1 MVTFVIASGVVWF
14 FLVEGPRAALKKQR
28 QARSDAQTALDKSR
42 KQMNDAARSKA
53 ALEASQRRL
62 DDIESKMPAGDPYR
76 WLVKAFGEFPAA
88 SHVSI
93 ANIEA
98 PHVSES
104 TIYPKVPYK
113 AATFA
118 VSGTGFYHEFGTFLA
133 ELENEFPHMRV
144 RRLELT
150 PAYPGESDTA
160 GGRETQ
166 FPGRTHGPLQ
176 TRRVRCAHAAFP
188 GADFREE
195 ELGTPSS
202 EAPRS
207 RHGFNSVT
215 NVGLNSNQQNSLRC
229 YIAGV

>member
-1 MVTFVIASGVVWF
+1 MSKRSGSGKQFLILLMITFVIASGLAWF
-14 FLVEGPRAALKKQR
+14 FLVQGLGATLIKQR
-28 QARSDAQTALDKSR
+28 QARSDTLTALDKSR
-42 KQMNDAARSKA
+42 KQMDDAARSKA
-53 ALEASQRRL
+53 ALEAGQRRL
-62 DDIESKMPAGDPYR
+62 DDIESKMPVGDPYR

-113 AATFA
+113 AATFS

-150 PAYPGESDTA
+150 PAYPGEADTA
-160 GGRETQ
+160 EGEKLNFNVELTVLFKPAASPVPTQ
-166 FPGRTHGPLQ
+166 LSQGP
-176 TRRVRCAHAAFP
+176 T
-188 GADFREE
+188 
-195 ELGTPSS
+195 S
-202 EAPRS
+202 E
-207 RHGFNSVT
+207 NK
-215 NVGLNSNQQNSLRC
+215 N
-229 YIAGV
+229 

>member
-1 MVTFVIASGVVWF
+1 MSKRSRSGKHLLILLMVTFVIATGVAWF
-14 FLVEGPRAALKKQR
+14 FLVAGPRANLKKQR
-28 QARSDAQTALDKSR
+28 QARSDTQTALDKSR
-42 KQMNDAARSKA
+42 KQMNDVARSKA
-53 ALEASQRRL
+53 ALEAGQRRL

-104 TIYPKVPYK
+104 TIYPRVPYK

-150 PAYPGESDTA
+150 PAYPGESDTPEGEKLNFQVELTVLFKPA
-160 GGRETQ
+160 ASAAPTQ
-166 FPGRTHGPLQ
+166 LSQGP
-176 TRRVRCAHAAFP
+176 T
-188 GADFREE
+188 
-195 ELGTPSS
+195 S
-202 EAPRS
+202 EKK
-207 RHGFNSVT
+207 N
-215 NVGLNSNQQNSLRC
+215 
-229 YIAGV
+229 

>member
-1 MVTFVIASGVVWF
+1 MSKRSGSGKQFLFLLMITFVIASGLVWF
-14 FLVEGPRAALKKQR
+14 FLVQGPGATLIKQR
-28 QARSDAQTALDKSR
+28 QARSDTQTALDKSR
-42 KQMNDAARSKA
+42 KQMNDSARSKA
-53 ALEASQRRL
+53 ALEEGQRRL
-62 DDIESKMPAGDPYR
+62 DDIESKIPVGDPYR

-113 AATFA
+113 AVTFS

-150 PAYPGESDTA
+150 PAYPGEADTA
-160 GGRETQ
+160 EGEKLNFNVELTVLFKPAASPVPTQ
-166 FPGRTHGPLQ
+166 LSQGP
-176 TRRVRCAHAAFP
+176 T
-188 GADFREE
+188 
-195 ELGTPSS
+195 S
-202 EAPRS
+202 E
-207 RHGFNSVT
+207 NK
-215 NVGLNSNQQNSLRC
+215 N
-229 YIAGV
+229 

>member
-1 MVTFVIASGVVWF
+1 MNKRGSSGKRLLILLLVAFVIASGLVWF
-14 FLVEGPRAALKKQR
+14 FLVQGPGATLKKQQ
-28 QARSDAQTALDKSR
+28 QARTDAQTALDKSR

-53 ALEASQRRL
+53 ALEAGQRRL

-88 SHVSI
+88 SNVSI
-93 ANIEA
+93 ANIDA

-160 GGRETQ
+160 EGEKLNFQVELTVLFKPAAASAAPTQ
-166 FPGRTHGPLQ
+166 LSRGP
-176 TRRVRCAHAAFP
+176 TS
-188 GADFREE
+188 EE
-195 ELGTPSS
+195 K
-202 EAPRS
+202 
-207 RHGFNSVT
+207 N
-215 NVGLNSNQQNSLRC
+215 
-229 YIAGV
+229 

>member
-1 MVTFVIASGVVWF
+1 MSKRSGSGKQFLILLIITFVIASGLVWF
-14 FLVEGPRAALKKQR
+14 FLVQGPGATLIKQR
-28 QARSDAQTALDKSR
+28 QARSDTQTALDKSR

-53 ALEASQRRL
+53 ALEAGQRRL
-62 DDIESKMPAGDPYR
+62 DDIESKMPVGDPYR

-113 AATFA
+113 AATFS

-150 PAYPGESDTA
+150 PAYPGEADTA
-160 GGRETQ
+160 EGEKLNFNVELTVLFKPAASPVPTQ
-166 FPGRTHGPLQ
+166 LSQGP
-176 TRRVRCAHAAFP
+176 T
-188 GADFREE
+188 
-195 ELGTPSS
+195 S
-202 EAPRS
+202 E
-207 RHGFNSVT
+207 NK
-215 NVGLNSNQQNSLRC
+215 N
-229 YIAGV
+229 

>member
-1 MVTFVIASGVVWF
+1 MSKRSSGKRRLILLMITFVAASGLVWF
-14 FLVEGPRAALKKQR
+14 FLVEGARTTLKKQR

-53 ALEASQRRL
+53 TLEASQRRL

-88 SHVSI
+88 SQVSL
-93 ANIEA
+93 ANIDA

-150 PAYPGESDTA
+150 PAYPGESDADEGEKLNFQVELTVLFKPA
-160 GGRETQ
+160 ASAVPTQ
-166 FPGRTHGPLQ
+166 LSEGP
-176 TRRVRCAHAAFP
+176 A
-188 GADFREE
+188 
-195 ELGTPSS
+195 S
-202 EAPRS
+202 EKK
-207 RHGFNSVT
+207 N
-215 NVGLNSNQQNSLRC
+215 
-229 YIAGV
+229 

>member
-1 MVTFVIASGVVWF
+1 MSKRSHSGKRRLILLMVTFVTAFGLVWF
-14 FLVEGPRAALKKQR
+14 FLVEGARVTLKKQR

-53 ALEASQRRL
+53 TLEASQRRL

-88 SHVSI
+88 SQVSI
-93 ANIEA
+93 ANIDA

-150 PAYPGESDTA
+150 PAYPGESDTDDGEKLNFQVELTVLFKPA
-160 GGRETQ
+160 ASALPAQLSE
-166 FPGRTHGPLQ
+166 GP
-176 TRRVRCAHAAFP
+176 T
-188 GADFREE
+188 
-195 ELGTPSS
+195 S
-202 EAPRS
+202 EKK
-207 RHGFNSVT
+207 N
-215 NVGLNSNQQNSLRC
+215 
-229 YIAGV
+229 

>member
-1 MVTFVIASGVVWF
+1 MSKRSGSGKQFLFLLMITFVIASGLVWF
-14 FLVEGPRAALKKQR
+14 FLVQGPGATLIKQR
-28 QARSDAQTALDKSR
+28 QARSDTQTALDKSR

-53 ALEASQRRL
+53 ALEAGQRRL
-62 DDIESKMPAGDPYR
+62 DDIESKMPVGDPYR

-113 AATFA
+113 AATFS

-150 PAYPGESDTA
+150 PAYPGEADTA
-160 GGRETQ
+160 EGEKLNFNVELTVLFKPAASPVPTQ
-166 FPGRTHGPLQ
+166 LSQGP
-176 TRRVRCAHAAFP
+176 T
-188 GADFREE
+188 
-195 ELGTPSS
+195 S
-202 EAPRS
+202 E
-207 RHGFNSVT
+207 NK
-215 NVGLNSNQQNSLRC
+215 N
-229 YIAGV
+229 

>member
-1 MVTFVIASGVVWF
+1 MSKRTSSGKRLLILLMGAFVIASGLVWF
-14 FLVEGPRAALKKQR
+14 FLVQGPRATLKKQR
-28 QARSDAQTALDKSR
+28 QARSEAQTSLDKSR

-150 PAYPGESDTA
+150 PAYPGESDAAEGEKLNFHVELTVLFKPA
-160 GGRETQ
+160 ASAAPTQ
-166 FPGRTHGPLQ
+166 LSRGP
-176 TRRVRCAHAAFP
+176 TS
-188 GADFREE
+188 EE
-195 ELGTPSS
+195 K
-202 EAPRS
+202 
-207 RHGFNSVT
+207 N
-215 NVGLNSNQQNSLRC
+215 
-229 YIAGV
+229 

>member
-1 MVTFVIASGVVWF
+1 MSKRSGSGKQSLILLMITFVIASGLVWF
-14 FLVEGPRAALKKQR
+14 FLVQGPGATLIKQR
-28 QARSDAQTALDKSR
+28 QARSDTQTALDKSR
-42 KQMNDAARSKA
+42 KQMDDAARSKA
-53 ALEASQRRL
+53 ALEAGQRRL

-113 AATFA
+113 AATFS

-150 PAYPGESDTA
+150 PAYPGEADTA
-160 GGRETQ
+160 EGEKLNFNVELTVLFKPAASSVPTQ
-166 FPGRTHGPLQ
+166 LSQGP
-176 TRRVRCAHAAFP
+176 T
-188 GADFREE
+188 
-195 ELGTPSS
+195 S
-202 EAPRS
+202 E
-207 RHGFNSVT
+207 NK
-215 NVGLNSNQQNSLRC
+215 N
-229 YIAGV
+229 

>member
-1 MVTFVIASGVVWF
+1 MSKRGSSSKRFLILMMVTFVIATGVVWF
-14 FLVEGPRAALKKQR
+14 FLVEGPRATLKNQR
-28 QARSDAQTALDKSR
+28 RARSEAQTALDRSR

-62 DDIESKMPAGDPYR
+62 DDIESKMPVGDPYR

-88 SHVSI
+88 SHVSL

-150 PAYPGESDTA
+150 PAYPGESDAAEGEKLNFQVELTVLFKPA
-160 GGRETQ
+160 ASAAPTQ
-166 FPGRTHGPLQ
+166 LSQGP
-176 TRRVRCAHAAFP
+176 TS
-188 GADFREE
+188 EE
-195 ELGTPSS
+195 K
-202 EAPRS
+202 
-207 RHGFNSVT
+207 N
-215 NVGLNSNQQNSLRC
+215 
-229 YIAGV
+229 

>member
-1 MVTFVIASGVVWF
+1 MSKRHNSGKRILVLLMVTFVTGAGLVWF
-14 FLVEGPRAALKKQR
+14 FLAEGPRATLKKQR

-42 KQMNDAARSKA
+42 KQMNDAARSQA
-53 ALEASQRRL
+53 ALEANQRRL
-62 DDIESKMPAGDPYR
+62 GDIESKMPAGDPYR

-88 SHVSI
+88 SNVSI

-118 VSGTGFYHEFGTFLA
+118 VSGTGFFHEFGTFLA

-150 PAYPGESDTA
+150 PAYPGDSDAAEGEKLNFLVELTVLFKPA
-160 GGRETQ
+160 ASAAPAQ
-166 FPGRTHGPLQ
+166 LSQGP
-176 TRRVRCAHAAFP
+176 T
-188 GADFREE
+188 
-195 ELGTPSS
+195 S
-202 EAPRS
+202 EKK
-207 RHGFNSVT
+207 N
-215 NVGLNSNQQNSLRC
+215 
-229 YIAGV
+229 

>member
-1 MVTFVIASGVVWF
+1 MSKRTSSGKRLLILLMGAFVIASGLVWF
-14 FLVEGPRAALKKQR
+14 FLVQGPRATLTKQR

-150 PAYPGESDTA
+150 PAYPGESDAAEGEKLNFHVELTVLFKPA
-160 GGRETQ
+160 ASAAPTQ
-166 FPGRTHGPLQ
+166 LSRGP
-176 TRRVRCAHAAFP
+176 TS
-188 GADFREE
+188 EE
-195 ELGTPSS
+195 K
-202 EAPRS
+202 
-207 RHGFNSVT
+207 N
-215 NVGLNSNQQNSLRC
+215 
-229 YIAGV
+229 